1 MIEKGGDTMAIPLRE
16 GTNILV
22 ERKRFGK
29 SYAMPSMEMATDH
42 YSIGYTISGDRRTI
56 MPTGTFSYHSGDVSM
71 LRPFIYHRTIADSE
85 EVYERILIKFSPE
98 YIKPFT
104 ETVGQQILDSLY
116 DSRVCH
122 FTKETSEKIKK
133 MFFEMAEEYEKEK
146 PYREFVLQGMLFRL
160 LLTVYE
166 EALPSKEETLHRTP
180 LTPSIMEALM
190 YIEHNYAAS
199 PSLAEAAQVANFS
212 PSYFS
217 RLFQS
222 QLGMP
227 YSDYL
232 NNVKIRHAQI
242 LLTQTEHSLMEIAQE
257 TGFCHGN
264 YFSAQ
269 FKKKVGMTP
278 GRYRRQAGRQSAT
291 DVPLAT

>member
-1 MIEKGGDTMAIPLRE
+1 MAIPLRE
-16 GTNILV
+16 GTNIFV

-42 YSIGYTISGDRRTI
+42 YSIGYTISGDRRTV
-56 MPTGTFSYHSGDVSM
+56 MPTGTISYHAGDVSM
-71 LRPFIYHRTIADSE
+71 LRPFIYHRTIAESE

-98 YIKPFT
+98 YIEPFT
-104 ETVGQQILDSLY
+104 KTVGQQVLDSLY
-116 DSRVCH
+116 DRHVCH
-122 FTKETSEKIKK
+122 FTKEASGKIMR
-133 MFFEMAEEYEKEK
+133 MFLEMVEEYEKEK

-166 EALPSKEETLHRTP
+166 ETLPEEEENFHRTP
-180 LTPSIMEALM
+180 LTPPVMEAIM
-190 YIEHNYAAS
+190 FMEHNYAAS
-199 PSLAEAAQVANFS
+199 PSLEEAAQIANFS

-242 LLTQTEHSLMEIAQE
+242 LLAQTEHSLMEIAQE

-264 YFSAQ
+264 YLSAQ

-278 GRYRRQAGRQSAT
+278 GRYRKQARHQSAFE
-291 DVPLAT
+291 ASSGK

>member
-1 MIEKGGDTMAIPLRE
+1 MAIPLQE

-22 ERKRFGK
+22 ERRRFGK
-29 SYAMPSMEMATDH
+29 SYAMPSMQMATDH

-56 MPTGTFSYHSGDVSM
+56 MPSGTFSYHSGDVSM
-71 LRPFIYHRTIADSE
+71 LRPFIYHRTIAESE

-104 ETVGQQILDSLY
+104 ETLGQQIFESLY
-116 DSRVCH
+116 DRKVCH
-122 FTKETSEKIKK
+122 FTKEVSGKIME
-133 MFFEMAEEYEKEK
+133 MFLEMAKEYEKEK

-166 EALPSKEETLHRTP
+166 EALPDEEETLHRTP
-180 LTPSIMEALM
+180 LTPPVMEAIM
-190 YIEHNYAAS
+190 YMEDNYAS
-199 PSLAEAAQVANFS
+199 NPSLGEAAQVANFS

-217 RLFQS
+217 RLFLS

-227 YSDYL
+227 YSEYL

-242 LLTQTEHSLMEIAQE
+242 LLAQTEHSLMEIAQE

-278 GRYRRQAGRQSAT
+278 GRYRRQARCQLGADAPS
-291 DVPLAT
+291 VI